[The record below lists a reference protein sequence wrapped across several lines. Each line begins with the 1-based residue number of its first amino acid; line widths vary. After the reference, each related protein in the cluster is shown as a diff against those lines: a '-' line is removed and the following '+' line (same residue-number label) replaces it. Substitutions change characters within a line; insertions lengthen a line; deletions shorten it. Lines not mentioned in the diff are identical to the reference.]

1 MQGNED
7 ANQGLLQVLKGRGTS
22 VYYFGECVNNYAV
35 MLIAFVLLVSRVIT
49 SETYIF
55 SYICNILSLIVSETS
70 DIRPQQ
76 TIVSDG
82 SDVSQLLS

>member
-1 MQGNED
+1 
-7 ANQGLLQVLKGRGTS
+7 
-22 VYYFGECVNNYAV
+22 
-35 MLIAFVLLVSRVIT
+35 MLIAFMLLVSRVIT

-55 SYICNILSLIVSETS
+55 SYICNILSLIASETS

-82 SDVSQLLS
+82 SAVSQLLS